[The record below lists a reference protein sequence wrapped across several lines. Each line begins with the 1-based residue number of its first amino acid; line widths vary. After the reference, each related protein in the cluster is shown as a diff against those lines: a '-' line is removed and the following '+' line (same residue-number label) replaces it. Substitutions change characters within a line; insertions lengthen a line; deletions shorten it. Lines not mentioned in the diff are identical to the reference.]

1 MSRSG
6 GAQVNDLFM
15 RARAW
20 GLRLLVAAT
29 GLSLTP
35 SGVLAADLPSLV
47 VEAPPRFAPLAAR
60 LQRLNPVAVSA
71 AMDLVGLEDAQPP
84 ISVTLVS
91 EDSAMAQQ
99 TPAWVSGLALVP
111 SGRIVLFPDRQ
122 ISYPHG
128 TLEGVLL
135 HELTHVF
142 VMRVT
147 GGHHG
152 PRWFEEGLATVA
164 SGEHDL
170 EDGVWA
176 FWAGLTAA
184 RISTDQLDRL
194 FSQDPASVR
203 TAYLLAESLVRYL
216 MTAYGE
222 DVPRLI
228 LESLSDGLPFVE
240 AVQGATGRSL
250 LELEQGFW
258 ADQLGW
264 RRWVPAATSTAILWV
279 AIVMLA
285 LVALRKQRQRA
296 AAVRRRWEEEEKDQ
310 VP

>member
-1 MSRSG
+1 MNRSG
-6 GAQVNDLFM
+6 RTHANGLFTW
-15 RARAW
+15 ARVW
-20 GLRLLVAAT
+20 GLRLLVAAAAV
-29 GLSLTP
+29 SLTP
-35 SGVLAADLPSLV
+35 SGGLSNELPSLV

-60 LQRLNPVAVSA
+60 LQQLNPVAVRA

-84 ISVTLVS
+84 ISVTLVA
-91 EDSAMAQQ
+91 EDSAIARQ

-147 GGHHG
+147 GGRHG
-152 PRWFEEGLATVA
+152 PRWFDEGLATVA

-184 RISTDQLDRL
+184 RISTEQLDRL
-194 FSQDPASVR
+194 FSEDPASVR
-203 TAYLLAESLVRYL
+203 TAYLLAEALVRYL
-216 MTAYGE
+216 MTSFGE
-222 DVPRLI
+222 DVPGRI
-228 LESLSDGLPFVE
+228 LESLSDGLPFAE
-240 AVQGATGRSL
+240 AVRGATGRSL
-250 LELEQGFW
+250 LEVEQGFW

-264 RRWVPAATSTAILWV
+264 RRWVPAATSTAILWL
-279 AIVMLA
+279 AIVLLA

-296 AAVRRRWEEEEKDQ
+296 AAVRRQWEEEENNQ
-310 VP
+310 AP